1 MNRYR
6 IKVSLTCEH
15 NLIAEVDAT
24 SREEAISEVQEM
36 ADGDQSGIELDQNAG
51 WSDCEWIS
59 DDREVLEY
67 EVNNI
72 GAVAEIRR
80 RRINE
85 KIRELQNQLEVT
97 TSDESA

>member
-36 ADGDQSGIELDQNAG
+36 ADGDQSGIELDQDAG
-51 WSDCEWIS
+51 WSDCEWVS
-59 DDREVLEY
+59 TDREVLEY
-67 EVNNI
+67 EVDNI
-72 GAVAEIRR
+72 GTVAEIRR
-80 RRINE
+80 REITE
-85 KIRELQNQLEVT
+85 KIRRLQKQLEVA

>member
-36 ADGDQSGIELDQNAG
+36 ADADQSGIELDQNAG
-51 WSDCEWIS
+51 WADCEWVS